1 MQGFFY
7 ILERLFYYAGQSL
20 GKSAENKPGRCN
32 SLCISR
38 IYHLWGKYITTV
50 VLKVPNHKA
59 FKVMVVLKVL
69 GVLIGLFGLYTFIG

>member
-1 MQGFFY
+1 MLDRALENLQRIDPVGVTAFVLAGFITY
-7 ILERLFYYAGQSL
+7 GAR
-20 GKSAENKPGRCN
+20 
-32 SLCISR
+32 
-38 IYHLWGKYITTV
+38 YITTV